1 MKNTNWEKSSG
12 TPLEHFPNVVYP
24 SVFDTYV
31 GIYFFALLENA
42 LGFHESSHC
51 IGEYPVTIIITIT
64 NHTITSHQFRALTKM
79 IQRLYSSA
87 FARFYRSIYSYNKIF
102 PSCIT

>member
-12 TPLEHFPNVVYP
+12 TPFEHFPNVVYP

-51 IGEYPVTIIITIT
+51 IGEYPVTITIFKCRDT
-64 NHTITSHQFRALTKM
+64 CACHIVSENTL
-79 IQRLYSSA
+79 
-87 FARFYRSIYSYNKIF
+87 
-102 PSCIT
+102 